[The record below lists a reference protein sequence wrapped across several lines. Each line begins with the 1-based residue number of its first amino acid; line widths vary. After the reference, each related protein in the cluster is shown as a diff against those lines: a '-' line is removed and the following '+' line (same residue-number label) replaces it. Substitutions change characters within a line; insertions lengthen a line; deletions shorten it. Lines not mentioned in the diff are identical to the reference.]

1 MSRTPTRAGPK
12 VSDLGADLEDVLS
25 ILLDMSA
32 KEIAALKAAMSK

>member
-12 VSDLGADLEDVLS
+12 VSDLEDVLS